1 MASGSFFLRSALV
14 ATAALATSGCLES
27 EIAVEHVDAVRLDD
41 DRVRV
46 DMTLKN
52 VGDDDARRA
61 CAKVTWR
68 DEKGIIDTGL
78 ACAEHELHGGS
89 LWYGDVKVLCP
100 EDLCPRKEAIKV
112 DSHWKIP
119 REGITI
125 EVRITRGGDPDAMDD
140 YDLVHTFSS
149 P

>member
-1 MASGSFFLRSALV
+1 MVAAMFASVS
-14 ATAALATSGCLES
+14 TSGCLEA
-27 EIAVEHVDAVRLDD
+27 EIAVEHASAVRLGD

-46 DMTLKN
+46 DVTLRN

-61 CAKVTWR
+61 CVKVTWR
-68 DEKGIIDTGL
+68 DDQGIIDTGL
-78 ACAEHELHGGS
+78 ACAEHTLHGGS
-89 LWYGDVKVLCP
+89 LWYGDVTVLCP
-100 EDLCPRKEAIKV
+100 EDLCPEKESMKV

-119 REGITI
+119 REGVTI
-125 EVRITRGGDPDAMDD
+125 EVRVTRSGDPGSMDD